1 MFFVFVLFCF
11 ATQQEACGILVA
23 HPGMEPEPP
32 AEEVWGHNHWTIREV
47 PTCFVGVF
55 ARSWGGHHFPESLV
69 DCCSVYTN
77 THNKIETHLLI
88 FIFSHAEGS
97 ILVTGLRILP
107 FSLKTVV
114 LGNLPFRYLELPN
127 SCFFFLRYTSRRII
141 WRCQSLFIQA
151 LINRDLIYFHLIST
165 FSRGVLQTK

>member
-1 MFFVFVLFCF
+1 MCLEFKIHTHTGRSFSPTSQFSVVVGLCCFCFGFVFCFCF
-11 ATQQEACGILVA
+11 VLSATQQEACGILVA
-23 HPGMEPEPP
+23 HPGIEPEPP

-55 ARSWGGHHFPESLV
+55 ACSWGGHHFPESPV

-77 THNKIETHLLI
+77 KHNKIETHLI

-97 ILVTGLRILP
+97 ILVTGFRILP

-114 LGNLPFRYLELPN
+114 LGNLTFR
-127 SCFFFLRYTSRRII
+127 
-141 WRCQSLFIQA
+141 
-151 LINRDLIYFHLIST
+151 
-165 FSRGVLQTK
+165 